1 MAEKVIVFLPEFID
15 YLDELSFILYES
27 GYFGFEDSAK
37 KYTDNIFDFCQQH
50 VGVLTGKN
58 APDYFSRYGINM
70 KYISYRSNKQTSW
83 YIFYQQ
89 YEDKYLVRYITNNH
103 VAAQFFSEDW

>member
-1 MAEKVIVFLPEFID
+1 MAGQVIFLPEFIN

-27 GYFGFEDSAK
+27 GYFGFKDSAK
-37 KYTDNIFDFCQQH
+37 KYTDKIFDFCQQY
-50 VGVLTGKN
+50 VGILTGKS
-58 APDYFSRYGINM
+58 APAYFNRYGINM
-70 KYISYRSNKQTSW
+70 KYITYRPNKQTAW

-103 VAAQFFSEDW
+103 VATQYFAED